1 MKMNQKQLERVQAR
15 VLVLE
20 RLIESFKYCKKLVR
34 KFVAELLDKEAIL
47 ARIQKAIPVYPV
59 SVGGQL
65 SLF

>member
-34 KFVAELLDKEAIL
+34 RFLAELLDKEAIL
-47 ARIQKAIPVYPV
+47 NQIQKTPVYRV
-59 SVGGQL
+59 SVSGQL